1 MQDSLLD
8 SVVELCQ
15 RAGEAILQVYH
26 AEQPLEVDIKA
37 DDSPVTQADLAAHR
51 ILAPGLEQLLPD
63 VPVLSEE
70 GEIAD
75 FSTRQQWQRYW
86 IIDPLDGTKEFI
98 GRNGE
103 FTVNVALIE
112 QGVATLGVVHVP
124 VSGVTYTGQQTAD
137 HSSGVAQKRSEGST
151 RDIQVRRLPAP
162 SSVSAPIKVVAS
174 RNHNPP
180 PVEALLHDLEQRL
193 GPVVTTSMGSSLKL
207 CLVAEGVADFY
218 PRLAPTCEWD
228 TAAAQAV
235 VEAAG
240 GAVLSDSLEPLRYNT
255 KESLLNPH
263 FHVIG
268 DTSQPWRE
276 WLSQP

>member
-1 MQDSLLD
+1 MTHSLLN

-26 AEQPLEVDIKA
+26 AEQPMQVDTKA
-37 DDSPVTQADLAAHR
+37 DDSPVTQADLAAHH
-51 ILAPGLEQLLPD
+51 ILAPGLAELLPD

-70 GEIAD
+70 GDIAD
-75 FSTRQQWQRYW
+75 YSTRQQWQRYW

-124 VSGVTYTGQQTAD
+124 VSGITYTGQQAAD
-137 HSSGVAQKRSEGST
+137 RSNGIAQKICNGT
-151 RDIQVRRLPAP
+151 ATTIGVRALPIPA
-162 SSVSAPIKVVAS
+162 SVDQPIKVVAS

-180 PVEALLHDLEQRL
+180 PVEDLLTALQQRL
-193 GPVVTTSMGSSLKL
+193 GTVVTTSMGSSLKL
-207 CLVAEGVADFY
+207 CLVAEGAADFY

-235 VEAAG
+235 VETAG
-240 GAVLSDSLEPLRYNT
+240 GAVWSDTLEPLRYNT

-268 DTSQPWRE
+268 DTTQPWRE
-276 WLSQP
+276 WLKQS

>member
-1 MQDSLLD
+1 MQHSLLD

-37 DDSPVTQADLAAHR
+37 DDSPGTQADLAAHH

-63 VPVLSEE
+63 IPVLSEE

-75 FSTRQQWQRYW
+75 YSVRQQWQRYW

-112 QGVATLGVVHVP
+112 QGIATLGVVHVP

-137 HSSGVAQKRSEGST
+137 HAHGHAQKRSDGKT
-151 RDIQVRRLPAP
+151 LDIHVRGLPTP
-162 SSVSAPIKVVAS
+162 SVVSDPIKVVAS

-180 PVEALLHDLEQRL
+180 PVEALLQDLEQRL

-207 CLVAEGVADFY
+207 CLIAEGAADFY
-218 PRLAPTCEWD
+218 PRLAPTSEWD

-240 GAVLSDSLEPLRYNT
+240 GAVLADTLEPLRYNT
-255 KESLLNPH
+255 KESLLNPY

-268 DTSQPWRE
+268 DTSQPWQQ
-276 WLSQP
+276 WLSQS